1 MVPVLS
7 SVLRLR
13 SDVRYRMIE
22 GEALVLRQEAAEVLG
37 LNPVGSRVLELIDG
51 QRSVSDLLRILEGE
65 YEVERAELESDVLGF
80 LGELLQDT
88 ALEEVAQ
95 NG

>member
-51 QRSVSDLLRILEGE
+51 RRSVADLLRILEGE

>member
-1 MVPVLS
+1 MLPLMS

-37 LNPVGSRVLELIDG
+37 LNPVGSRVFELIDG
-51 QRSVSDLLRILEGE
+51 RRSVAELLATLEGE
-65 YEVERAELESDVLGF
+65 YDVDRAELEHDVLGF
-80 LGELLQDT
+80 LGELLHD
-88 ALEEVAQ
+88 AVLEDLDSS
-95 NG
+95 G